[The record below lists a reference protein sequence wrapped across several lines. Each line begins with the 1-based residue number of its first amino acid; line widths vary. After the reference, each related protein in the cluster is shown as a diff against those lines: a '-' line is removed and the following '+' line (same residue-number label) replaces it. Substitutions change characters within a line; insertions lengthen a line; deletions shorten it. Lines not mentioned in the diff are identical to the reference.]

1 MKHSYL
7 SVLLLA
13 GLIIGFLSC
22 NQEDFEL
29 KDSEQGIVS
38 LKGWYDN
45 LSKGGEAGFLTKKGI
60 EWDWDNVIEKEM
72 DEEVILYILM
82 PKDTDTNDQY
92 KLMVISVE
100 GEFGG
105 VLYEYKEVASKKQT
119 SLAGFFGK
127 EIVYD
132 MEGEIVTSKNLSGFN
147 LEAEF
152 EGIPDV
158 ESYVAM
164 ARYVLEGDSSNGW
177 VWDSKCGCWT
187 MQEYVVTFQ
196 SENLNKSTAY
206 INWGNVMDYINRT
219 YSPHNYYSVPRSVYG
234 GGSTATSSSSGTARV
249 ESPKERIENVKFYL
263 KCFDRAWSGKEAS
276 LTIYID
282 QPIANNNEPFTK
294 GSDKA
299 GHAFIAIT
307 QGDVTRAFG
316 LYPDG
321 DVDPRSPNIPY
332 VFAENDGSPF
342 DVSVSFPISAK
353 TLDKIL
359 DQVEGYSRN
368 YDLNTNNCT
377 DFVLDVTK
385 LAGKTFPDPQSTWLG
400 GGGSNPG
407 AFGQAV
413 RGMALYPG
421 MVRNSDGGF
430 AKLNKGTCN

>member
-1 MKHSYL
+1 MKRSYL

-29 KDSEQGIVS
+29 KESEQGIVS

-100 GEFGG
+100 GEFDG

-234 GGSTATSSSSGTARV
+234 GGSTATSSSSEKVSVPGPDVPIPDIR
-249 ESPKERIENVKFYL
+249 RHL
-263 KCFDRAWSGKEAS
+263 KCFSVAS
-276 LTIYID
+276 SSKNAEITIYIN
-282 QPIANNNEPFTK
+282 QPIANNSKPFSAK
-294 GSDKA
+294 EDKA
-299 GHAFIAIT
+299 GHAFIGIT
-307 QGDVTRAFG
+307 QGDITRSFG
-316 LYPDG
+316 LYPEG
-321 DVDPRSPNIPY
+321 WANPLSPNDTR
-332 VFAENDGSPF
+332 VFGNDSGDSF
-342 DVSVSFPISAK
+342 DVSITFTINSSQLKKVIEHVVAY
-353 TLDKIL
+353 
-359 DQVEGYSRN
+359 ERN
-368 YDLNTNNCT
+368 YDLNSNNCT
-377 DFVLDVTK
+377 DFVLEISRMCG
-385 LAGKTFPDPQSTWLG
+385 LSLPDPFSTWAN
-400 GGGSNPG
+400 GGGSSPG
-407 AFGQAV
+407 AFGEAV
-413 RGMALYPG
+413 RGMGLRSG
-421 MVRNSDGGF
+421 MTRNTEGGF
-430 AKLNKGTCN
+430 ARLDRGGC